1 METIIAIYEH
11 GVFRPL
17 SPVTLPES
25 ARIELQVVQ
34 QLDAAP
40 PVNQRFSF
48 VGIGHSGSPD
58 LSDRVEDMLNDI
70 PYDRDA
76 GWKTE

>member
-25 ARIELQVVQ
+25 VRIELQVVQ
-34 QLDAAP
+34 QLEATAP
-40 PVNQRFSF
+40 AGQRFSF
-48 VGIGHSGSPD
+48 IGIGHSGAQD
-58 LSDRVEDMLNDI
+58 LSDRIEDMLDDR
-70 PYDRDA
+70 PYDRDS
-76 GWKTE
+76 GWKVE